1 MKSTIFASIALAL
14 ASAGLAA
21 CGEKPATSPTETDGK
36 PGVDVTNG
44 RLVLPAVKGNPAA
57 LYFDIV
63 NNSDD
68 YAVLRKAEVPGAKET
83 SLHATMTANGV
94 TQMGSIAPVN
104 LLKGEPVKFEP
115 GGKHVMVMGLEPA
128 PKAGEMIEVTLT
140 FAGGD
145 KLSFDAK
152 VEGPGGSN

>member
-21 CGEKPATSPTETDGK
+21 CGEKPATPPTETDGK

-63 NNSDD
+63 NNSGDEEKVMSIIEN
-68 YAVLRKAEVPGAKET
+68 ALLEVR
-83 SLHATMTANGV
+83 
-94 TQMGSIAPVN
+94 
-104 LLKGEPVKFEP
+104 GE
-115 GGKHVMVMGLEPA
+115 
-128 PKAGEMIEVTLT
+128 EVELT
-140 FAGGD
+140 CA
-145 KLSFDAK
+145 
-152 VEGPGGSN
+152 GSNIV